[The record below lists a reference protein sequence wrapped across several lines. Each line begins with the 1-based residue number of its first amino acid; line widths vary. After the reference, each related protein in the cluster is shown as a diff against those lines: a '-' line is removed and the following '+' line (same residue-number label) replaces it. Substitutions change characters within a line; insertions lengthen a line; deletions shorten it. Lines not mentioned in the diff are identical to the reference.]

1 MCQHLILFLL
11 KSLKGTF
18 QCAECRSL
26 CVDFE
31 EYATHMNSH
40 STVPLFTCPKCLYM
54 FQDKSLFEAHTS
66 QVCKAAG
73 SSKDKECA
81 VCGKTFKYDSHL
93 REHIICMH
101 NKTPMF
107 SCPICGQN
115 ITSWR
120 RSIDRH
126 MSNHANQIKCPTC
139 GLKGESIDVVENH
152 IASSGDGHLQCK
164 ACDYTSASRLE
175 FFNHVNVHIPKVD
188 VLEPMVCYKC
198 GQRFQRTSE
207 FNNHVR
213 LFCRFRDTPVA
224 ITEAKV
230 CEQPLQMQHSGNI
243 TELHQRS
250 NEGSQEV
257 IEIPN
262 DASKQIIALPENA
275 NNNTFIPITLTTGGE
290 DLGQGIGPNTTVI
303 IIPQI
308 LFMPGQEGQE
318 GMPQIIGSG
327 QNDQVIYLEC
337 LKPDQ
342 PGMLPIY
349 QVPSD
354 KTTPEGTIYLNHM
367 PQTVVPETEPPVAV
381 ENIKQEEES
390 EPVNIK
396 PPTSVAVSASG
407 PLSVQ
412 NVYSLALAGAAAGGG
427 DSSNQHVNSGE
438 GPPALVCSVCNEVLR
453 DSETYENHVKQHD
466 KSKTKVKPVLGQHAK
481 RATSFKCEE
490 CGQGF
495 MAKHHLEQHTITFH
509 SDVAGIVCPVCRVGM
524 ASEKTSLNEHLAK
537 AHKLRVEPSGK
548 LTDCS
553 DN

>member
-1 MCQHLILFLL
+1 
-11 KSLKGTF
+11 
-18 QCAECRSL
+18 
-26 CVDFE
+26 
-31 EYATHMNSH
+31 
-40 STVPLFTCPKCLYM
+40 M

-101 NKTPMF
+101 NKTPLF

-152 IASSGDGHLQCK
+152 IVSSGQNHLQCK
-164 ACDYTSASRLE
+164 ACDYSSASRID

-188 VLEPMVCYKC
+188 FLEPMVCYKC

-213 LFCRFRDTPVA
+213 LFCRFRDSQVP
-224 ITEAKV
+224 ITEPKV
-230 CEQPLQMQHSGNI
+230 CEQPLQIQHSETI
-243 TELHQRS
+243 AELHQCS
-250 NEGSQEV
+250 SEESPEV
-257 IEIPN
+257 VENVN
-262 DASKQIIALPENA
+262 DASKQIITLPENA
-275 NNNTFIPITLTTGGE
+275 NNNTFIPITLTTGE
-290 DLGQGIGPNTTVI
+290 DLGQGLGNTTVI
-303 IIPQI
+303 LIPQI
-308 LFMPGQEGQE
+308 MLMPGNADGTGHEGA
-318 GMPQIIGSG
+318 PQIICSG

-337 LKPDQ
+337 VKPEQ
-342 PGMLPIY
+342 PGMLPMYEI
-349 QVPSD
+349 PTD
-354 KTTPEGTIYLNHM
+354 KSAPEGTIYVNHM
-367 PQTVVPETEPPVAV
+367 PQPVVQGTELPVAV
-381 ENIKQEEES
+381 ENIKEEE
-390 EPVNIK
+390 ECEAPDVK
-396 PPTSVAVSASG
+396 PHLPVAVSAPG

-412 NVYSLALAGAAAGGG
+412 NVYSLALAGGASGGG
-427 DSSNQHVNSGE
+427 DSLNQHVNAGG

-466 KSKTKVKPVLGQHAK
+466 KSKTKAKPALALHAK
-481 RATSFKCEE
+481 RATTFKCEE

-495 MAKHHLEQHTITFH
+495 AAKHHLEQHTITFH

-537 AHKLRVEPSGK
+537 VHKLRVEPSGK

-553 DN
+553 DS